1 MLVKY
6 YGQIRA
12 TIDKDERRIELLF
25 MPRGKGQLDKNHPQ
39 RCLSWAL
46 AALQPYTEKGFV
58 ISTPEAAA
66 SG

>member
-1 MLVKY
+1 MITKYFGTVK
-6 YGQIRA
+6 A
-12 TIDKDERRIELLF
+12 EIDKDERRISLSF

-46 AALQPYTEKGFV
+46 SALQPYTEKGFV
-58 ISTPEAAA
+58 ISTPEV